1 MSFLFPFV
9 QYIGWRSN
17 LYDSIYPSFIFLSA
31 WAAKEWADTAAVWY
45 GYELGAD
52 SEYVQE
58 MKDIIK
64 SPQTQRTWGA
74 RGRQSV
80 GGPLKKT

>member
-1 MSFLFPFV
+1 MPFFPFHS
-9 QYIGWRSN
+9 GRRSDPDGPAIHR
-17 LYDSIYPSFIFLSA
+17 LCDYSA
-31 WAAKEWADTAAVWY
+31 FAAKEWADAAIIWY

-58 MKDIIK
+58 MKGVIK
-64 SPQTQRTWGA
+64 SPQTQRAWGTRA
-74 RGRQSV
+74 RQSV